1 MLKQKIKLLVAQ
13 NKLGQLQGFEVIH
26 DQSAVQIIGGV
37 VSCPNLSTCVTYTGD
52 CPSLVKCGSF
62 TDAS

>member
-1 MLKQKIKLLVAQ
+1 MLKQKIKSLVAQ
-13 NKLGQLQGFEVIH
+13 NKLGHLNGFEIIH
-26 DQSAVQIIGGV
+26 DQSAVKIIGGL

-52 CPSLVKCGSF
+52 CPSLVTCGSF